1 MAVNQGAIQLQ
12 IIINNKSLSVSKKH
26 LVSLNVK
33 RVIGDS
39 ANEFTLEVFDE
50 TAYQVENLLIGS
62 AFPSITVKY
71 SASTTLN
78 KSVIFT
84 GMCLD
89 YNTAFTGRAMMLSIT
104 GILMNTGDVY
114 DGWWFDK
121 ATIEWCGSEPEDRYY
136 TDPSTGKTIHEWWID
151 GKNAATFANYKD
163 NRDVCAIVVTDE
175 NGNPTAY
182 FNPGRIFQRIIHKY
196 NGDKLGSTYSG
207 YMKGSYDATS
217 TGQVKVSN
225 VTDFTWNY
233 FINKGFTQ
241 ECAAAI
247 MGNIEQESS
256 FKPDCLQNRT
266 HGPAAGLFQW
276 ENYDT
281 KSKRWKTLYNYA
293 SNRGKS
299 WTDVE
304 TQLDFAMSEL
314 EGYLRTYTGPN
325 GAHGIYENGT
335 PWGWPKEKLS
345 LAQYKAYKDVN
356 EATEIFSRVFERP
369 RIPLMNQR
377 KKYANNYLAQ
387 YKNKRSAQD
396 IKQGG
401 VYTTTKEAVVRIQP
415 LINSSELGKIPVG
428 KTVTA
433 LGDSLN
439 NWVWISYIQ
448 DGGSELKGYIL
459 GACLTQDSLT
469 SISYITDAA
478 TGNDGKE
485 LAGWGTGGTG
495 NYKIAECDETRWIAN
510 LNTIQSNE
518 TAAQYITRVL
528 CKSAVSDT
536 GKDYVDETAGFKY
549 WCDAKGHHFKALDY
563 NKNSVSKINV
573 SYGLRNSQIIS
584 FSISNLG
591 AVAMVWGDKNKRDSV
606 AVSSAAM
613 SDLYNDT
620 ITAGGENILNANVS
634 QEIIDSNKSVL
645 NWYQDTLPAIQ
656 VKTSTT
662 ESDLS
667 ATLSNL
673 YNELSEYAI
682 SAELTIWGEYSKGY
696 TPGDYLDIVVM
707 TAGGHRHYSS
717 GVYMITSMED
727 NISGAGYTQTMR
739 LLKLNKTS
747 NNATTNQAISNPSLT
762 VDESGNIIA
771 TYTKVTHIDEHT
783 RAYELFDIN
792 GNPIGG
798 NSSSSVGGGR
808 WRPVVFI
815 NNILGGIKCLI
826 I

>member
-89 YNTAFTGRAMMLSIT
+89 YNTTFTGRAMMLSIT
-104 GILMNTGDVY
+104 GILMNTGDAY

-121 ATIEWCGSEPEDRYY
+121 ATIEWCGSEPEDRGSG
-136 TDPSTGKTIHEWWID
+136 DGEHEWWID

-207 YMKGSYDATS
+207 YTKGSYDNTSGGNISTSNATDAAWS
-217 TGQVKVSN
+217 
-225 VTDFTWNY
+225 Y
-233 FINKGFTQ
+233 FRNNGFTQ

-247 MGNIEQESS
+247 MGNIQAESS
-256 FKPDCLQNRT
+256 FIPNNIQGNGK
-266 HGPAAGLFQW
+266 GPAAGLFQW
-276 ENYDT
+276 ENYNT
-281 KSKRWKTLYNYA
+281 KSGRWKSMYNYA
-293 SNRGKS
+293 SSKGKD
-299 WTDVE
+299 WTDVQC
-304 TQLDFAMSEL
+304 QLEYAMSEL
-314 EGYLRTYTGPN
+314 EGCLNTYTGPN
-325 GAHGIYENGT
+325 GAHGTYSNGT

-369 RIPLMNQR
+369 SIPHMDNR
-377 KKYANNYLAQ
+377 KKYANNFLAK
-387 YKNKRSAQD
+387 YKDQNSARD

-415 LINSSELGKIPVG
+415 LINSSELGKIPIG

-448 DGGSELKGYIL
+448 DSGSELKGYIL
-459 GACLTQDSLT
+459 GACLTQDSLA

-478 TGNDGKE
+478 TENDGKE

-510 LNTIQSNE
+510 LNTMQSNE

-536 GKDYVDETAGFKY
+536 GKDYADETAGFKY

-563 NKNSVSKINV
+563 NKSSVSKINV

-620 ITAGGENILNANVS
+620 ITAGGENILNAGVS

-645 NWYQDTLPAIQ
+645 NWYQDALPAIQ

-739 LLKLNKTS
+739 LLKLNKAS

-783 RAYELFDIN
+783 RAYELFDMN

-798 NSSSSVGGGR
+798 NSSSSSFGGGR
-808 WRPVVFI
+808 WRPVVFV
-815 NNILGGIKCLI
+815 NNILGGN
-826 I
+826 